1 MTNWTPGAVRV
12 RVPATSA
19 NLGPGFDALGLAL
32 GRYDEVV
39 AQITD
44 SALTIQVAGQGE
56 AAADAGEAHLVV
68 RAMRAAFAAA
78 GTGQPPGLA
87 LRCVNAIP
95 QGRGLGSSAGAVVAG
110 VLAAQ
115 ALAFPDST
123 NSARPNSGAP
133 PSSASLGPAGSANSA
148 GPPSPARPAPAGSA
162 CPNPALDV
170 AGPMGGAGVRFAD
183 PWALGVATGLEG
195 HPDNVAACLAGG
207 LTVAW
212 TSAGGARAIRLEPV
226 MGLTPVLCVPAF
238 ELATEQARRAL
249 PATVPHHDAAANAGR
264 AALLVVALTQAPDL
278 LFDATRDLL
287 HEPYRAPLMP
297 ATAEVIGRLREAGI
311 PAVLSGA
318 GPSVLAFTMAGQTP
332 GPIEVDSIVRQAGTE
347 WHISPLDVDRQ
358 GAAIH
363 PVPPG
368 AHTLSSAR

>member
-1 MTNWTPGAVRV
+1 MTNWTPRAVRV

-39 AQITD
+39 AEITD

-115 ALAFPDST
+115 ALAFPHSA
-123 NSARPNSGAP
+123 NSGRPNPAP
-133 PSSASLGPAGSANSA
+133 PSSASLGPAAPPSSA
-148 GPPSPARPAPAGSA
+148 GLDAAGSPSSASPA
-162 CPNPALDV
+162 ALDV
-170 AGPMGGAGVRFAD
+170 AGPGAGAGVRFAD

-238 ELATEQARRAL
+238 ELATEQARQAL

-297 ATAEVIGRLREAGI
+297 ATAQVIGRLREAGI

-332 GPIEVDSIVRQAGTE
+332 GPVEVDSIVRQAGTE

>member
-1 MTNWTPGAVRV
+1 MIDADLCVEHCRTGDLMTNWTPRAVCV

-19 NLGPGFDALGLAL
+19 NLGPGYDALGLAL
-32 GRYDEVV
+32 GRYDEVI
-39 AQITD
+39 AEITD
-44 SALTIQVAGQGE
+44 SALTIQVSGHGE
-56 AAADAGEAHLVV
+56 AAAGAGEKHLVV

-110 VLAAQ
+110 VLAAR
-115 ALAFPDST
+115 ALATPAADINPQPATPSPAGPT
-123 NSARPNSGAP
+123 TSPAGPTPSPA
-133 PSSASLGPAGSANSA
+133 PSSAGS
-148 GPPSPARPAPAGSA
+148 
-162 CPNPALDV
+162 
-170 AGPMGGAGVRFAD
+170 AGVRLAD
-183 PWALGVATGLEG
+183 PWVLGLATELEG
-195 HPDNVAACLAGG
+195 HPDNAAACLAGG
-207 LTVAW
+207 LTIAW
-212 TSAGGARAIRLEPV
+212 TPEGDGRPRAVRLEPV
-226 MGLTPVLCVPAF
+226 TGLTPVVCVPTV

-249 PATVPHHDAAANAGR
+249 PRAVPHRDAAANAGR
-264 AALLVVALTQAPDL
+264 AALLVVALTQAPEL

-287 HEPYRAPLMP
+287 HEPYRAPLIP
-297 ATAEVIGRLREAGI
+297 GTAKVIRLLREAGI

-318 GPSVLAFTMAGQTP
+318 GPSVLALTMSGQTP
-332 GPIEVDSIVRQAGTE
+332 GPAEVDSIVRQAGNE

-368 AHTLSSAR
+368 APTFSSAR

>member
-1 MTNWTPGAVRV
+1 MTNWTPRAVCV

-39 AQITD
+39 AEITD

-56 AAADAGEAHLVV
+56 AAADTGEAHLVV

-87 LRCVNAIP
+87 LRCINAIP

-115 ALAFPDST
+115 ALAF
-123 NSARPNSGAP
+123 GANGV
-133 PSSASLGPAGSANSA
+133 GPQ
-148 GPPSPARPAPAGSA
+148 
-162 CPNPALDV
+162 DD
-170 AGPMGGAGVRFAD
+170 AGVRFAD
-183 PWALGVATGLEG
+183 PWVLGVATTLEG
-195 HPDNVAACLAGG
+195 HPDNVAACLTGG

-212 TSAGGARAIRLEPV
+212 TAAGGARAIRLEPV
-226 MGLTPVLCVPAF
+226 TGLTPVLCVPAF

-249 PATVPHHDAAANAGR
+249 PATVPHRDAAANAGR

-297 ATAEVIGRLREAGI
+297 ATAEVIGQLREAGI

-332 GPIEVDSIVRQAGTE
+332 GPVEVDSIVRRAGTE

-368 AHTLSSAR
+368 VPTLSSAR

>member
-1 MTNWTPGAVRV
+1 MTNWTPRAVCV

-19 NLGPGFDALGLAL
+19 NLGPGYDALGLAL
-32 GRYDEVV
+32 RRYDEVI
-39 AQITD
+39 AEITD
-44 SALTIQVAGQGE
+44 FPLTIQVSGHGE
-56 AAADAGEAHLVV
+56 AAAGAGEKHLVV

-110 VLAAQ
+110 VLAAR
-115 ALAFPDST
+115 ALATPEHT
-123 NSARPNSGAP
+123 TPQPATPGAP
-133 PSSASLGPAGSANSA
+133 TPAANPPAANPVPPGPGAPTPASNPPAANLPAPGPAT
-148 GPPSPARPAPAGSA
+148 PAEA
-162 CPNPALDV
+162 
-170 AGPMGGAGVRFAD
+170 AGVRFAD
-183 PWALGVATGLEG
+183 AWALGLASELEG
-195 HPDNVAACLAGG
+195 HPDNAAACLAGG
-207 LTVAW
+207 LTIAW
-212 TSAGGARAIRLEPV
+212 TPEGGDRPRAVRLEPV
-226 MGLTPVLCVPAF
+226 TGLTPVVCVPTF

-249 PATVPHHDAAANAGR
+249 PRAVPHRDAAASAGR
-264 AALLVVALTQAPDL
+264 AALLVAALTQAPEL

-297 ATAEVIGRLREAGI
+297 GTAKVIRLLREAGI

-318 GPSVLAFTMAGQTP
+318 GPAVLALTMAGQTP
-332 GPIEVDSIVRQAGTE
+332 GAAEVDSIVRQAGNE

>member
-1 MTNWTPGAVRV
+1 MTNWTPSAVCV

-19 NLGPGFDALGLAL
+19 NLGPGYDALGLAL
-32 GRYDEVV
+32 GRYDEVI
-39 AQITD
+39 AEITG
-44 SALTIQVAGQGE
+44 SALTIQVSGHGE
-56 AAADAGEAHLVV
+56 AAAAAGEKHLVV

-110 VLAAQ
+110 VLAAR
-115 ALAFPDST
+115 ALAT
-123 NSARPNSGAP
+123 
-133 PSSASLGPAGSANSA
+133 PAADI
-148 GPPSPARPAPAGSA
+148 
-162 CPNPALDV
+162 NPQP
-170 AGPMGGAGVRFAD
+170 GFAD
-183 PWALGVATGLEG
+183 PWALGLATELEG
-195 HPDNVAACLAGG
+195 HPDNAAACLAGG
-207 LTVAW
+207 LTIAW
-212 TSAGGARAIRLEPV
+212 TPQDDAGPRAVRLEPV
-226 MGLTPVLCVPAF
+226 TGLTPVVCVPTF

-249 PATVPHHDAAANAGR
+249 PRAVPHRDAAANAGR
-264 AALLVVALTQAPDL
+264 AALLVAALTQAPEL

-287 HEPYRAPLMP
+287 HEPYRAPLIP
-297 ATAEVIGRLREAGI
+297 GTAKVIRLLREAGI

-318 GPSVLAFTMAGQTP
+318 GPSVLALTMAGQTP
-332 GPIEVDSIVRQAGTE
+332 GPAEVDSIVRQAGNE

-368 AHTLSSAR
+368 APTLSSAR

>member
-1 MTNWTPGAVRV
+1 MINAEFWPTSGRKPGINLPARTGDPMTTWTPRAVRV

-39 AQITD
+39 AEITD

-115 ALAFPDST
+115 ALAFGADSVDD
-123 NSARPNSGAP
+123 PQ
-133 PSSASLGPAGSANSA
+133 
-148 GPPSPARPAPAGSA
+148 
-162 CPNPALDV
+162 DH
-170 AGPMGGAGVRFAD
+170 AGVRFAD

-212 TSAGGARAIRLEPV
+212 TSASGARAIRLEPV

-238 ELATEQARRAL
+238 EFATEQARRAL

-318 GPSVLAFTMAGQTP
+318 GPSVLALTMAGQTP
-332 GPIEVDSIVRQAGTE
+332 GPIEVDSIVRRAGTE